1 LTKADGSVL
10 FTYGGEMLEVGDVI
24 LLPVGFQVYFM
35 NREVSLGGNPARWSA
50 VETSTVVVGGM
61 RWAL

>member
-1 LTKADGSVL
+1 
-10 FTYGGEMLEVGDVI
+10 MLEVGDVI